1 MTVSYQFRKI
11 NDLITWHEMA
21 LRPEPL
27 ADGEFRRHV
36 EESLKRDFGLEG
48 CVENVEG
55 ILYEL
60 PASICETPYGKLPFN
75 LMMAIFRS
83 HVFWQDAKNQAEA
96 GRIPPKSAG
105 LFKLRTAAQVLRRQF
120 KDVPHVHREL
130 LEERMHNAAMKR
142 NYGLTALAMD
152 RGYLV
157 LDELFEVLEEGL
169 TSLCGEP
176 EPISKKQVE
185 ILSRQYAVLSICKAF
200 EKSGRGKLNKNQLT
214 TVAKAFAPHFP
225 SEAGLADI
233 KPSTVRDILRTKK
246 FA

>member
-83 HVFWQDAKNQAEA
+83 RVFWQDAKNQAEA
-96 GRIPPKSAG
+96 GRIPPKSRLVYLSCVRLPKCFGANSKT
-105 LFKLRTAAQVLRRQF
+105 F
-120 KDVPHVHREL
+120 
-130 LEERMHNAAMKR
+130 RMYIANCWR
-142 NYGLTALAMD
+142 
-152 RGYLV
+152 
-157 LDELFEVLEEGL
+157 
-169 TSLCGEP
+169 
-176 EPISKKQVE
+176 
-185 ILSRQYAVLSICKAF
+185 
-200 EKSGRGKLNKNQLT
+200 
-214 TVAKAFAPHFP
+214 
-225 SEAGLADI
+225 SECI
-233 KPSTVRDILRTKK
+233 TRP
-246 FA
+246 